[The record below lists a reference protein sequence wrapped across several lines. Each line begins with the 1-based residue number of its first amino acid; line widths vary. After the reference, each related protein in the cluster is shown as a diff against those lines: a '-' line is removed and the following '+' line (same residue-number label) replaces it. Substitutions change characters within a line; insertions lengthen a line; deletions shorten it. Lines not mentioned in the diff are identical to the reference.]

1 MDCYA
6 TFRYAHTAESLRADI
21 MDRIISALRIL
32 ASGGRQYSPVAYAF
46 GALLPGRRAGT
57 GPVAWVRG
65 WPMPDIR
72 AGAGTI
78 ELGHVGL
85 YPGVKLHCRSAGRIV
100 VGDGT
105 FLNRSAR
112 VFAGCE
118 VTLGNKCMVSWQ
130 TTITDFAG
138 FDAADPFAPVVL
150 EDEVWIGNRA
160 IILGGTH
167 LGRGCVVA
175 AGAVVQG
182 DFPAGSILAGKP
194 AEVVT

>member
-1 MDCYA
+1 MIA
-6 TFRYAHTAESLRADI
+6 RVSQMLRVLV
-21 MDRIISALRIL
+21 R
-32 ASGGRQYSPVAYAF
+32 GGRQYSPIAYAC
-46 GALLPGRRAGT
+46 GALLPGRRSGA

-65 WPMPDIR
+65 WPMPDVR
-72 AGAGTI
+72 AGAGAI

-85 YPGVKLHCRSAGRIV
+85 YPGVKLHCRGAGRIV
-100 VGDGT
+100 IGDGT

-112 VFAGCE
+112 LFAGSS
-118 VTLGNKCMVSWQ
+118 VTLGARCMVSWQ

-138 FDAADPFAPVVL
+138 FEAAALFAPVVL

-160 IILGGTH
+160 IILGGTR

-182 DFPAGSILAGKP
+182 DFPAGAILAGQP
-194 AEVVT
+194 AECVS

>member
-1 MDCYA
+1 MIA
-6 TFRYAHTAESLRADI
+6 RFFQMLRV
-21 MDRIISALRIL
+21 L
-32 ASGGRQYSPVAYAF
+32 AGCGRQYSPVAYAF
-46 GALLPGRRAGT
+46 GALLPGRRTGH

-65 WPMPDIR
+65 WPMPDVR
-72 AGAGTI
+72 AGAGSI

-85 YPGVKLHCRSAGRIV
+85 YPGVKLHCANAGRIV
-100 VGDGT
+100 IGNGT

-112 VFAGCE
+112 VFAGRS
-118 VTLGNKCMVSWQ
+118 VTLGQKCMVSWQ

-138 FDAADPFAPVVL
+138 FDAAEPFAPVVL

-160 IILGGTH
+160 IILGGTR

-182 DFPAGSILAGKP
+182 DFPAGSILAGQP
-194 AEVVT
+194 AEHVT